1 MEEAIEPKNMES
13 FGQKKANL
21 KDEIDALQA
30 QMIELKANRKATD
43 RHIEVK
49 DLPPDQRF
57 AQLST
62 NSKHF
67 VDAIKMVAYRAETA
81 MANFLRESM
90 ARVDEA
96 RTLLRSIYRSE
107 ADLIPDYKSHTLTVR
122 LHHLTYNRS
131 DQSAALLCEELNQT
145 ETVLPKTNLRMIF
158 EIGKNKIAT
167 LANIGADIGVIAK
180 S

>member
-1 MEEAIEPKNMES
+1 MFGALNMEEAIEPKN
-13 FGQKKANL
+13 
-21 KDEIDALQA
+21 
-30 QMIELKANRKATD
+30 
-43 RHIEVK
+43 
-49 DLPPDQRF
+49 
-57 AQLST
+57 
-62 NSKHF
+62 
-67 VDAIKMVAYRAETA
+67 MVAYRAETA

-107 ADLIPDYKSHTLTVR
+107 ADLIPNYKRHTLTVR
-122 LHHLTYNRS
+122 LHHLTDNRS